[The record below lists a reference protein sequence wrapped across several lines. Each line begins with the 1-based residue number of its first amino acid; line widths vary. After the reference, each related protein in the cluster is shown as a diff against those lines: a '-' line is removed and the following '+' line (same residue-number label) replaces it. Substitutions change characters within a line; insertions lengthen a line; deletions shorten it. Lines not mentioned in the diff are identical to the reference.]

1 MQDLQSSDLNNCF
14 VPNGEPLKRCSTLK
28 FNANCEMIFRTWE
41 IQYIKN
47 EEGKKMFSN
56 AVELLNSKKTGS
68 SAINERGATRSPWEE
83 KMSRQHV
90 PSRKAAA
97 VGHS

>member
-1 MQDLQSSDLNNCF
+1 MQDLPSSDLNNCF

-56 AVELLNSKKTGS
+56 AVELLKRKKKQVV
-68 SAINERGATRSPWEE
+68 ARL
-83 KMSRQHV
+83 MSEVQHV
-90 PSRKAAA
+90 AR
-97 VGHS
+97 GRRR

>member
-56 AVELLNSKKTGS
+56 AVELLNRKKKQVV
-68 SAINERGATRSPWEE
+68 ARL
-83 KMSRQHV
+83 MSEVQHV
-90 PSRKAAA
+90 AR
-97 VGHS
+97 GRRR